1 MKKNFKIWG
10 FGYGVIGDLV
20 MSIPMLKYYEKQHPE
35 SYKIW
40 AIQKKCA
47 QSAPLYLN
55 HPLIDRIKITDEWEK
70 FGPEDKNIINS
81 CDISIAEG
89 PQPVSSQWYN
99 DMDCVTHTAAMRGV
113 HNIGEILTK
122 DEMKPKLYKWFDT
135 GLPNVKSTYSKE
147 GRVLGKEYHNNI
159 SIWPFAGSPG
169 RSPSPKWWNIVVDRL
184 IDEGYSVCHY
194 GMPNDPKLSDKK
206 GYYTY
211 PQLSYFDQVKA
222 ALASRITIGTD
233 SGAMWVM
240 GAYSHPAINLM
251 TNWLTNHHKNLMAL
265 EPVNDNG
272 KTFFAEGGCDNIS
285 TEEVVNNV
293 KKRAIL

>member
-1 MKKNFKIWG
+1 MKIWG
-10 FGYGVIGDLV
+10 MGYGIIGDLI
-20 MSIPMLKYYEKQHPE
+20 MSIPMLTYFDKKYPG
-35 SYKIW
+35 SYKYWVIE
-40 AIQKKCA
+40 KKCS
-47 QSAPLYLN
+47 QSAPIYFN
-55 HPLIDRIKITDEWEK
+55 HPLIDKIKITDNWDS
-70 FGPEDKNIINS
+70 FGEVDKKLIKE
-81 CDISIAEG
+81 CDLIMNKGNGHKDSE
-89 PQPVSSQWYN
+89 WYN
-99 DMDCVTHTAAMRGV
+99 HRDCIQETADARAG
-113 HNIGEILTK
+113 IDLRELLTEE
-122 DEMKPKLYKWFDT
+122 EMFPKLYKWFDV

-159 SIWPFAGSPG
+159 SIWPFAGSSG

-194 GMPNDPKLSDKK
+194 GMPNDPRLSNKK

-251 TNWLTNHHKNLMAL
+251 TNWLPNHHSNFSAL
-265 EPVNDNG
+265 EPVNKNG
-272 KTFFAEGGCDNIS
+272 FTFFAKGGCDYIS
-285 TEEVVNNV
+285 TEEVINNV
-293 KKRAIL
+293 KKRVIL